1 MEPSSVGGE
10 QAVYPTWSTGELFKA
25 TYNYQFVTKSP
36 GANAHHPT
44 LAVELRY
51 DIFSDFGTKVNIE
64 LA

>member
-1 MEPSSVGGE
+1 MYV
-10 QAVYPTWSTGELFKA
+10 STNTTLNKK
-25 TYNYQFVTKSP
+25 NQFVTKSP

-64 LA
+64 LAYATRP